1 MTIKS
6 ALLVDDSKVARFALS
21 KLLEKM
27 NLKVNMVG
35 SGEDA
40 LEFLNSSE
48 RPDVI
53 FMDHLMPGMNGVD
66 AAREIKMNPATTEI
80 PIVMCT
86 SKKSEEFDNEASDYG
101 IYDILT
107 KPAEPERVGQ
117 IISKLT
123 SDIDQGTLPTPA
135 ISLTVPEKEMGD
147 LSDYISA
154 DLRESSS
161 DTDSTPA
168 SAPASPA
175 STQDSPAPRETVSA
189 DKLPT
194 DLIEQ
199 VARSAVKANVNNR
212 LHELLS
218 SSFDEQYDHLK
229 RILNESKTEQQEH
242 LKAIMD
248 GYVNQ
253 INEKTESIKEE
264 VAAEVSLFIS
274 NQLTEFRNDL
284 DLGSQTAGISESQI
298 SELKDHLASVQAM
311 DTELLQRMQSEAIQ
325 QAHDTARETAE
336 DIAEQAVNSYIK
348 KQRKESSKF
357 YGIALAVSLSVFA
370 IGIAAVSGLF

>member
-21 KLLEKM
+21 KLLEKI
-27 NLKVNMVG
+27 NLKVDMVG

-40 LEFLNSSE
+40 LEFLNSHE

-66 AAREIKMNPATTEI
+66 AAREIKMNPETTEI

-86 SKKSEEFDNEASDYG
+86 SKKSEEFNDEASDYG

-107 KPAEPERVGQ
+107 KPAEPERVSQ

-135 ISLTVPEKEMGD
+135 IALTVPERDMGD

-154 DLRESSS
+154 DLRETG
-161 DTDSTPA
+161 TDSEPAPAQQVKSQSAAPPAETA
-168 SAPASPA
+168 SA
-175 STQDSPAPRETVSA
+175 DS
-189 DKLPT
+189 LPT

-248 GYVNQ
+248 GYVGQ

-274 NQLTEFRNDL
+274 NQLKEFRSEL
-284 DLGSQTAGISESQI
+284 DLGGQSAGISESQI
-298 SELKDHLASVQAM
+298 AELKDHLASVQAM
-311 DTELLQRMQSEAIQ
+311 DTELLQRMQSDAIQ

-336 DIAEQAVNSYIK
+336 DIAEQAVSSYIK

-357 YGIALAVSLSVFA
+357 YGIALAVSLGVFA
-370 IGIAAVSGLF
+370 IGIVAVSGLL